1 MNSEKQ
7 TMPVKYEFMGSLR
20 RTAIDVPPRMN
31 QLRKKLAASFPE
43 AAERFNNK
51 KEVLRFTYVDDEGD
65 TITISTND
73 ELLAAYRVAQK
84 AGKVLRFKVNEA
96 TSKTSESRSVD
107 KTNATDQR
115 RHGVNAADQSPVIG
129 PYHQTSKFDSTLEE
143 ASMISSNTLNNPPLP
158 PFSEKMPQNP
168 SVIHWG
174 VMCDVSGQNP
184 IVGKR
189 FKKIGFNYDLCE
201 AEFNKLSSAEKS
213 QFVCITQP
221 LSQGRYLDWRC
232 RLIHRPK
239 FKSELKNAWRRQWR
253 QHGGNGKYRRRRPNF
268 KLIRDITAP
277 NGCFVEKGVEFV
289 KSWRLC
295 VLNNP
300 IPAHTKIVFID
311 RKKGKGTAG
320 TQDEASAQWVN
331 YGKPVAAGSEFTVS
345 IPLKAPLIEGVVHAC
360 CRLQMVDGRR
370 FGPKLWTSFTVIE
383 AAETG
388 EAKDSS
394 SREYNEAESEAMEAE
409 VDSNANGANEN
420 GIDAQARD
428 DNETEADAEAREDN
442 DAIALHNVL
451 SACDHASGTFN
462 DPSKRQELNDIL
474 FQDMQAGD
482 YSNTIAFLQSN
493 DFLSK

>member
-51 KEVLRFTYVDDEGD
+51 KELLRLTYVDDEGD

-107 KTNATDQR
+107 KTWSGSVERYSQQNRTRSRGRSRSRSPDQ
-115 RHGVNAADQSPVIG
+115 
-129 PYHQTSKFDSTLEE
+129 
-143 ASMISSNTLNNPPLP
+143 PLP

-168 SVIHWG
+168 NVIHWG

-201 AEFNKLSSAEKS
+201 AEFNKLSAAEKS
-213 QFVCITQP
+213 KFVCITQP
-221 LSQGRYLDWRC
+221 LSQGRYLDRRC
-232 RLIHRPK
+232 RPYHRRN
-239 FKSELKNAWRRQWR
+239 FESELKNAWRRTGR

-268 KLIRDITAP
+268 KLIRDITVP
-277 NGCFVEKGVEFV
+277 NGTLVEKGIEFV

-311 RKKGKGTAG
+311 RKKGKGTVGA
-320 TQDEASAQWVN
+320 QDDASAQWVN

-345 IPLKAPLIEGVVHAC
+345 IPLKAPLIKGVVHIC

-394 SREYNEAESEAMEAE
+394 SREDNEAESEAMEAE
-409 VDSNANGANEN
+409 VNSNANGTNEN
-420 GIDAQARD
+420 GIDAKARD

-451 SACDHASGTFN
+451 SACDHAAGTFN
-462 DPSKRQELNDIL
+462 EPSKRQELNDIL